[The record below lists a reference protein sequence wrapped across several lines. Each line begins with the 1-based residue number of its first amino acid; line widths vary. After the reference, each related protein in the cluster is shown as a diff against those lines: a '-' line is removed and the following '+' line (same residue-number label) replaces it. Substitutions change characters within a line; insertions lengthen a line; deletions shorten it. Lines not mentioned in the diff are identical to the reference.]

1 MIVKIRFALSG
12 RGQSIED
19 MERSRRNLLVHM
31 SQKDG
36 MAELT
41 RQQGEMRSVRS
52 VALHIAMY
60 MEPTGQ
66 LLDDQRQASNNTLT
80 RLGRVGCGN
89 GISESRSG
97 GGDNVE
103 RR

>member
-1 MIVKIRFALSG
+1 
-12 RGQSIED
+12 
-19 MERSRRNLLVHM
+19 MENSHGNLLVHM

-41 RQQGEMRSVRS
+41 RQQGELRSVRS

-60 MEPTGQ
+60 MGPTGQ
-66 LLDDQRQASNNTLT
+66 LLDDQRQASNKTPT
-80 RLGRVGCGN
+80 RLGRVGGGN
-89 GISESRSG
+89 RISGSRSG

-103 RR
+103 R